1 MSAGSRAKNALRLRY
16 QSRSRADVDAKGYV
30 RIPEA
35 NLVDGVRLDAFEAD
49 LRAGGGNELRQ
60 KFCAVHSS
68 AALAVNSFALFKNH
82 PEHLR
87 LFGLTPPRSITFEKP
102 LRIFPGR
109 RPASI
114 DVWIDHGRC
123 AVAVESKLLEY
134 FQRKKPVFASAYDAL
149 APPRSD
155 PGWWTVFQDA
165 KVAGR
170 RNVRQHLDRAQLLK
184 HYFGMRRWLESS
196 SGRQR
201 LTLLYLFWEPLN
213 WQDVAECVAHR
224 HEVAVFA
231 NQVAPGSSIDFKWNT
246 YAALWEEWASEPT
259 VESHVRNL
267 RARYEMRL

>member
-1 MSAGSRAKNALRLRY
+1 M
-16 QSRSRADVDAKGYV
+16 DAKGYV
-30 RIPEA
+30 RSPED
-35 NLVDGVRLDAFEAD
+35 NLVDGVRLDQFEAD

-68 AALAVNSFALFKNH
+68 AALAVNSFAFFKNH

-87 LFGLTPPRSITFEKP
+87 LLDLTAPRSIAFEHAAEPPEVAFEKP

-109 RPASI
+109 RPANV
-114 DVWIDHGRC
+114 DVWIDHGSC

-134 FQRKKPVFASAYDAL
+134 FRRKKPVFAPAYDAL

-155 PGWWTVFQDA
+155 PSWWTVFQET
-165 KVAGR
+165 KVAGQ

-201 LTLLYLFWEPLN
+201 PTLLYLFWEPLN
-213 WQDVAECVAHR
+213 WHDVAECVRHR
-224 HEVAVFA
+224 HEVVAFA
-231 NQVAPGSSIDFKWNT
+231 DQVAPGSSIDFGWKT
-246 YAALWEEWASEPT
+246 YATLWEKWASEPALG
-259 VESHVRNL
+259 SHVRNL